1 MKQKQQPNNKHSGSA
16 RARSDQWTMDIQNR
30 LKSTLEGK
38 INRIETFIE
47 SANEETDSVEI
58 KVKLRSLIQ
67 LQKKVEE
74 LRNNYYAIPNVKD
87 AELTAVDEDLHLLE
101 VRLESLEVRIE
112 TILNSSK
119 KSSSGAVMK
128 TNDNFEIKTK
138 IPPLVLPEFSGKYE
152 EFSSFKIQFDDLITN
167 NILLSESQK
176 LYYLRS
182 CLTHEVNYLCSNFD
196 NFNSLYEFLEN
207 RYENERLIINIHIQ
221 NILKLEK
228 IQNENFTE
236 IRNMIDCVQKNLRA
250 LKVLKYEQ
258 NKLSDVLLINI
269 LVEKLDRESRRNFEL
284 SHKSKTVPTFQEF
297 IEFLE
302 QRESVLLS
310 VSVDRNAK
318 VNPNKIKSYNE
329 LSDNYPLAK
338 QRFQNLW
345 RRFGHDSELYQQYR
359 EIIRDYTEQ
368 GHKKDGRLTSK
379 TRIVFDAGSH
389 QNNELSL
396 NDCLWPG
403 INLNP
408 NLLDILINFRLNA
421 IAFCSDIKQAFL
433 QICLADEHK
442 DAVRFLWSDDEP
454 CVHKRPKLQV
464 YRFNRVNFGVSSSP
478 FLLAATIRHHIE
490 KYKHEFPDT
499 VELLDRNFYVDD
511 LISGGNEFEEALQTS
526 RRAKN
531 IMEAAGMDLR
541 KWITNDA
548 NLMEQWKK
556 ENFNVHPVHETV
568 SLGANGTKV
577 LGLSWNTNEDYLTTD
592 TKSLLEFVSLDKN
605 TKRFILQ
612 AVGKIFDPLGLISP
626 FTVRMKCLLQ
636 DLWKEEIQWDDP
648 LPTHIEKEW
657 KNGSCIA
664 FATPAKKTYGAAIYL
679 RTKSRN
685 GISVK
690 LVTSKS
696 RVAPLNCVTLNRLE
710 LLGALVA
717 ARLASKVKKIVNL
730 KRSCLQYHWTDSK
743 IILFGIKGNKTRWKQ
758 FVANRVN
765 EITSLTDPHS
775 WYHCAG
781 KENPTDFLS
790 RGLSADCLVS
800 NSRWWTGAEFLSDS
814 EFPKNFQQVVP
825 ELDYL
830 TEHEKET
837 VVQERKKLPEA
848 DRSEET
854 VLLNSDSSSILDELL
869 ELSNNYFK
877 VINILSYIFRFNY
890 NCRNKSKKVGPLTV
904 AEFKESEIKLIK
916 HAQRS
921 LFDKKEI
928 PSSISNLFPFV
939 DGEGIVRV
947 GGRLENA
954 SVPYLHKH
962 PAILPK
968 GSKLSKLYFNSLHT
982 RLFHVGPQGLL
993 NAVRQKFWPLSGRSI
1008 PRKTVHQCV
1017 TCFKSRPILSSQIMG
1032 NLPSER
1038 VNISSPFTIAGLDL
1052 CGPFLVKYKNQRKGT
1067 LNKVYI
1073 CVCIC
1078 FSTKVIHLELLS
1090 DLTSD
1095 ALIATLKRFTSRR
1108 GKCSKIYTDNAT
1120 NFVGANSILKK
1131 FHKLINF
1138 PDENLAKY
1146 FVSENI
1152 DWKFI
1157 PPKSPHFGGLWE
1169 AGVKSVKHHLKRAIG
1184 NLHFTFEEFE
1194 TIMIQVEGILNSRPL
1209 THLSSDADNFD
1220 VLTPGHFLIG
1230 RPITSIPEPNL
1241 IDVNENRLS
1250 RWEKITKVVQRTW
1263 KKWKSDFLNTLQA
1276 RSK

>member
-1 MKQKQQPNNKHSGSA
+1 MKQKQQTKNKHSGSA
-16 RARSDQWTMDIQNR
+16 RARSGQCIMDKKNR

-38 INRIETFIE
+38 INRIETFVE

-58 KVKLRSLIQ
+58 KGLGIREDPVLHERDQTIEIFKETVEFEKGRYIVQ
-67 LQKKVEE
+67 LPF
-74 LRNNYYAIPNVKD
+74 R
-87 AELTAVDEDLHLLE
+87 
-101 VRLESLEVRIE
+101 
-112 TILNSSK
+112 
-119 KSSSGAVMK
+119 
-128 TNDNFEIKTK
+128 
-138 IPPLVLPEFSGKYE
+138 
-152 EFSSFKIQFDDLITN
+152 
-167 NILLSESQK
+167 
-176 LYYLRS
+176 
-182 CLTHEVNYLCSNFD
+182 
-196 NFNSLYEFLEN
+196 
-207 RYENERLIINIHIQ
+207 
-221 NILKLEK
+221 
-228 IQNENFTE
+228 
-236 IRNMIDCVQKNLRA
+236 
-250 LKVLKYEQ
+250 
-258 NKLSDVLLINI
+258 
-269 LVEKLDRESRRNFEL
+269 
-284 SHKSKTVPTFQEF
+284 
-297 IEFLE
+297 
-302 QRESVLLS
+302 
-310 VSVDRNAK
+310 
-318 VNPNKIKSYNE
+318 KSYNE

-345 RRFGHDSELYQQYR
+345 RRSGHDSELYQQYR

-368 GHKKDGRLTSK
+368 DIIEEVKTEITDNKLKRPVYYLPHQAIRKDGRLTSK

-389 QNNELSL
+389 QSNELSL

-464 YRFNRVNFGVSSSP
+464 YRFNRVNFGVSSSL
-478 FLLAATIRHHIE
+478 FLLVATIRHHIE

-499 VELLDRNFYVDD
+499 VELLDINFYVDD

-556 ENFNVHPVHETV
+556 ENFNVYPVHETV

-657 KNGSCIA
+657 K
-664 FATPAKKTYGAAIYL
+664 KM
-679 RTKSRN
+679 
-685 GISVK
+685 V
-690 LVTSKS
+690 
-696 RVAPLNCVTLNRLE
+696 RVAPLNCVTLPRLE

-743 IILFGIKGNKTRWKQ
+743 IVLFWIK
-758 FVANRVN
+758 
-765 EITSLTDPHS
+765 
-775 WYHCAG
+775 
-781 KENPTDFLS
+781 
-790 RGLSADCLVS
+790 
-800 NSRWWTGAEFLSDS
+800 
-814 EFPKNFQQVVP
+814 
-825 ELDYL
+825 
-830 TEHEKET
+830 
-837 VVQERKKLPEA
+837 
-848 DRSEET
+848 DR
-854 VLLNSDSSSILDELL
+854 
-869 ELSNNYFK
+869 
-877 VINILSYIFRFNY
+877 
-890 NCRNKSKKVGPLTV
+890 
-904 AEFKESEIKLIK
+904 
-916 HAQRS
+916 
-921 LFDKKEI
+921 
-928 PSSISNLFPFV
+928 
-939 DGEGIVRV
+939 EGIVRV

-962 PAILPK
+962 PAILLK

-993 NAVRQKFWPLSGRSI
+993 NAVRKKFWPLSGRSI
-1008 PRKTVHQCV
+1008 ARKTVHQCV

-1038 VNISSPFTIAGLDL
+1038 A
-1052 CGPFLVKYKNQRKGT
+1052 
-1067 LNKVYI
+1067 
-1073 CVCIC
+1073 
-1078 FSTKVIHLELLS
+1078 IHLELLS

-1120 NFVGANSILKK
+1120 NFVGANSIIKK
-1131 FHKLINF
+1131 FRKLINF
-1138 PDENLAKY
+1138 PDENFAKY

-1157 PPKSPHFGGLWE
+1157 SPKSPHFGGLWE
-1169 AGVKSVKHHLKRAIG
+1169 VGVKSVKHHLKRAIG

-1209 THLSSDADNFD
+1209 TPLSSDADNFD
-1220 VLTPGHFLIG
+1220 ALTPGHFLIE
-1230 RPITSIPEPNL
+1230 RPITSIPELNL
-1241 IDVNENRLS
+1241 IDLNENSLS
-1250 RWEKITKVVQRTW
+1250 RDGKRLPRLCNAHGKNGNLII
-1263 KKWKSDFLNTLQA
+1263 
-1276 RSK
+1276 

>member
-1 MKQKQQPNNKHSGSA
+1 
-16 RARSDQWTMDIQNR
+16 MDMPNR
-30 LKSTLEGK
+30 LKSTLKGK
-38 INRIETFIE
+38 ISRIETFIE

-58 KVKLRSLIQ
+58 KVKLRTVIQ
-67 LQKKVEE
+67 LQKNVEE
-74 LRNNYYAIPNVKD
+74 IRNNYYIIPYLKD
-87 AELTAVDEDLHLLE
+87 AELTAIDEDLHLLE

-119 KSSSGAVMK
+119 KSSSGAVKK
-128 TNDNFEIKTK
+128 TNNNFEIKIK
-138 IPPLVLPEFSGKYE
+138 IPPLVLPELSGRYE
-152 EFSSFKIQFDDLITN
+152 EFNSFKIQFDDLITN

-196 NFNSLYEFLEN
+196 SLYEE
-207 RYENERLIINIHIQ
+207 H
-221 NILKLEK
+221 
-228 IQNENFTE
+228 
-236 IRNMIDCVQKNLRA
+236 
-250 LKVLKYEQ
+250 
-258 NKLSDVLLINI
+258 
-269 LVEKLDRESRRNFEL
+269 
-284 SHKSKTVPTFQEF
+284 
-297 IEFLE
+297 
-302 QRESVLLS
+302 
-310 VSVDRNAK
+310 
-318 VNPNKIKSYNE
+318 
-329 LSDNYPLAK
+329 
-338 QRFQNLW
+338 
-345 RRFGHDSELYQQYR
+345 
-359 EIIRDYTEQ
+359 
-368 GHKKDGRLTSK
+368 
-379 TRIVFDAGSH
+379 
-389 QNNELSL
+389 
-396 NDCLWPG
+396 
-403 INLNP
+403 
-408 NLLDILINFRLNA
+408 RLNA
-421 IAFCSDIKQAFL
+421 IAFCSDIKRAFL
-433 QICLADEHK
+433 EISLADEHK

-454 CVHKRPKLQV
+454 CVHKRPKVQV

-490 KYKHEFPDT
+490 KYKHEFPHT

-511 LISGGNEFEEALQTS
+511 LISGGNEFEDSLQTS

-531 IMEAAGMDLR
+531 IMEAAGIDLR

-605 TKRFILQ
+605 TKHFILQ
-612 AVGKIFDPLGLISP
+612 VVEKIFDPLGLISP
-626 FTVRMKCLLQ
+626 FTGRMKCLLQ

-648 LPTHIEKEW
+648 LPSHIEKEW
-657 KNGSCIA
+657 KKWCEEL
-664 FATPAKKTYGAAIYL
+664 PHL
-679 RTKSRN
+679 RNLKIPR
-685 GISVK
+685 
-690 LVTSKS
+690 LVLDSTLLEDDVD
-696 RVAPLNCVTLNRLE
+696 RVAPLNRVTLPRLE

-717 ARLASKVKKIVNL
+717 ACLASKL
-730 KRSCLQYHWTDSK
+730 
-743 IILFGIKGNKTRWKQ
+743 
-758 FVANRVN
+758 
-765 EITSLTDPHS
+765 ITSLTDPHS

-781 KENPTDFLS
+781 KENPVDFLS
-790 RGLSADCLVS
+790 RRLSADCLVS

-854 VLLNSDSSSILDELL
+854 VLLNNDSSSILDEIL

-890 NCRNKSKKVGPLTV
+890 NCRNKFKKVGPLTV
-904 AEFKESEIKLIK
+904 AEFKESEIKFIK

-928 PSSISNLFPFV
+928 PSSISNVFPFV
-939 DGEGIVRV
+939 DGERIARV

-954 SVPYLHKH
+954 SL
-962 PAILPK
+962 A
-968 GSKLSKLYFNSLHT
+968 HT
-982 RLFHVGPQGLL
+982 RLFHVGSQGLL

-1008 PRKTVHQCV
+1008 TRKTVHQCV
-1017 TCFKSRPILSSQIMG
+1017 TCFKSRPILSSQVMG
-1032 NLPSER
+1032 NLPRER
-1038 VNISSPFTIAGLDL
+1038 VNISSPFPIAGLDL
-1052 CGPFLVKYKNQRKGT
+1052 CGPFLVKHKNQRKGT

-1078 FSTKVIHLELLS
+1078 FSTKAIHLKLLS

-1108 GKCSKIYTDNAT
+1108 
-1120 NFVGANSILKK
+1120 
-1131 FHKLINF
+1131 
-1138 PDENLAKY
+1138 DENLAKY

-1157 PPKSPHFGGLWE
+1157 PPKSPHFGGFWE
-1169 AGVKSVKHHLKRAIG
+1169 VGVKSVKHHLKRAIG

-1209 THLSSDADNFD
+1209 TPLRSDADNFD
-1220 VLTPGHFLIG
+1220 PLTPGHFLIG

-1241 IDVNENRLS
+1241 IDVNKNRLS
-1250 RWEKITKVVQRTW
+1250 RWEKITEVVQRAW
-1263 KKWKSDFLNTLQA
+1263 KKWKSDYLNTLQA
-1276 RSK
+1276 KSKWITEKHDLIIGQMVLIKKDFLPINTWPLGRILEVYHWSDGKIFWLSQKLDFLPVSQINLNNLKIPQELADPNFGVPGKIDLLIGAEAFFDIIKEGIIRTSDNALVFRSSVFGYIATETTHSYKQNQYCGFISEMQNIDDNLQKFWEIETINEGQRPLSKEEEYCENHYQITHTRKEASR

>member
-1 MKQKQQPNNKHSGSA
+1 M
-16 RARSDQWTMDIQNR
+16 
-30 LKSTLEGK
+30 
-38 INRIETFIE
+38 
-47 SANEETDSVEI
+47 
-58 KVKLRSLIQ
+58 
-67 LQKKVEE
+67 
-74 LRNNYYAIPNVKD
+74 
-87 AELTAVDEDLHLLE
+87 
-101 VRLESLEVRIE
+101 
-112 TILNSSK
+112 
-119 KSSSGAVMK
+119 
-128 TNDNFEIKTK
+128 
-138 IPPLVLPEFSGKYE
+138 
-152 EFSSFKIQFDDLITN
+152 
-167 NILLSESQK
+167 
-176 LYYLRS
+176 
-182 CLTHEVNYLCSNFD
+182 C
-196 NFNSLYEFLEN
+196 
-207 RYENERLIINIHIQ
+207 
-221 NILKLEK
+221 
-228 IQNENFTE
+228 
-236 IRNMIDCVQKNLRA
+236 
-250 LKVLKYEQ
+250 
-258 NKLSDVLLINI
+258 
-269 LVEKLDRESRRNFEL
+269 
-284 SHKSKTVPTFQEF
+284 
-297 IEFLE
+297 
-302 QRESVLLS
+302 
-310 VSVDRNAK
+310 
-318 VNPNKIKSYNE
+318 
-329 LSDNYPLAK
+329 
-338 QRFQNLW
+338 
-345 RRFGHDSELYQQYR
+345 
-359 EIIRDYTEQ
+359 
-368 GHKKDGRLTSK
+368 
-379 TRIVFDAGSH
+379 
-389 QNNELSL
+389 
-396 NDCLWPG
+396 
-403 INLNP
+403 
-408 NLLDILINFRLNA
+408 
-421 IAFCSDIKQAFL
+421 
-433 QICLADEHK
+433 
-442 DAVRFLWSDDEP
+442 
-454 CVHKRPKLQV
+454 
-464 YRFNRVNFGVSSSP
+464 
-478 FLLAATIRHHIE
+478 
-490 KYKHEFPDT
+490 KHEFPDT
-499 VELLDRNFYVDD
+499 VELLDRKFYVDD
-511 LISGGNEFEEALQTS
+511 LISGGNKFEEALQTS

-541 KWITNDA
+541 KWITNGA

-568 SLGANGTKV
+568 SLGANGAKV

-657 KNGSCIA
+657 KKWCEELPHLRNLKIPRLVLDSTLLEDDVELHSFCDA
-664 FATPAKKTYGAAIYL
+664 SKRAYGAVIYL

-685 GISVK
+685 GISIK

-696 RVAPLNCVTLNRLE
+696 RVAPLNCVTLPRLE
-710 LLGALVA
+710 LLGALVTA
-717 ARLASKVKKIVNL
+717 CLASKVKKIVNL

-743 IILFGIKGNKTRWKQ
+743 IVLFWIKGNKTRWKQ

-765 EITSLTDPHS
+765 EITSLIDPHS
-775 WYHCAG
+775 WYHCAD
-781 KENPTDFLS
+781 KENPADFLS

-800 NSRWWTGAEFLSDS
+800 NSRWWTGAEFLSNS

-904 AEFKESEIKLIK
+904 AEFKESEIKLIN

-982 RLFHVGPQGLL
+982 RLFQVGPQGLL
-993 NAVRQKFWPLSGRSI
+993 NAVRQKFWPLNRRSI
-1008 PRKTVHQCV
+1008 ARKIVHQCV

-1032 NLPSER
+1032 NLPSKR
-1038 VNISSPFTIAGLDL
+1038 VNISSPFTIAVLDL
-1052 CGPFLVKYKNQRKGT
+1052 CGLFLVKYINQRKGT

-1078 FSTKVIHLELLS
+1078 FSTKAIHLELLS

-1120 NFVGANSILKK
+1120 NFVEANSILKE

-1146 FVSENI
+1146 FMSENI

-1209 THLSSDADNFD
+1209 TPLSSDADNFD
-1220 VLTPGHFLIG
+1220 VLTPGHFLTYNI
-1230 RPITSIPEPNL
+1230 
-1241 IDVNENRLS
+1241 
-1250 RWEKITKVVQRTW
+1250 
-1263 KKWKSDFLNTLQA
+1263 NT
-1276 RSK
+1276 

>member
-1 MKQKQQPNNKHSGSA
+1 MIQSATQIGFTAAFHFEFGVAQARKH
-16 RARSDQWTMDIQNR
+16 RY
-30 LKSTLEGK
+30 
-38 INRIETFIE
+38 RIETFIE
-47 SANEETDSVEI
+47 SANEEADSVEI

-67 LQKKVEE
+67 LKKNAEE
-74 LRNNYYAIPNVKD
+74 LCNNYYAIPNVKD

-101 VRLESLEVRIE
+101 VRLESLEAVR
-112 TILNSSK
+112 K
-119 KSSSGAVMK
+119 
-128 TNDNFEIKTK
+128 
-138 IPPLVLPEFSGKYE
+138 
-152 EFSSFKIQFDDLITN
+152 DD
-167 NILLSESQK
+167 
-176 LYYLRS
+176 
-182 CLTHEVNYLCSNFD
+182 
-196 NFNSLYEFLEN
+196 
-207 RYENERLIINIHIQ
+207 
-221 NILKLEK
+221 
-228 IQNENFTE
+228 
-236 IRNMIDCVQKNLRA
+236 
-250 LKVLKYEQ
+250 
-258 NKLSDVLLINI
+258 
-269 LVEKLDRESRRNFEL
+269 
-284 SHKSKTVPTFQEF
+284 
-297 IEFLE
+297 
-302 QRESVLLS
+302 
-310 VSVDRNAK
+310 
-318 VNPNKIKSYNE
+318 
-329 LSDNYPLAK
+329 
-338 QRFQNLW
+338 
-345 RRFGHDSELYQQYR
+345 
-359 EIIRDYTEQ
+359 
-368 GHKKDGRLTSK
+368 RLTSE

-421 IAFCSDIKQAFL
+421 IAFCSVIKQAFL

-442 DAVRFLWSDDEP
+442 DAIRFLWSDDEP
-454 CVHKRPKLQV
+454 CVYKRPKLQV

-526 RRAKN
+526 RRAKH

-556 ENFNVHPVHETV
+556 ENFKVHPVHETV

-577 LGLSWNTNEDYLTTD
+577 LGLSWNTNKDYLTTGGGQ
-592 TKSLLEFVSLDKN
+592 VQN
-605 TKRFILQ
+605 
-612 AVGKIFDPLGLISP
+612 
-626 FTVRMKCLLQ
+626 
-636 DLWKEEIQWDDP
+636 
-648 LPTHIEKEW
+648 
-657 KNGSCIA
+657 
-664 FATPAKKTYGAAIYL
+664 
-679 RTKSRN
+679 
-685 GISVK
+685 
-690 LVTSKS
+690 
-696 RVAPLNCVTLNRLE
+696 
-710 LLGALVA
+710 
-717 ARLASKVKKIVNL
+717 
-730 KRSCLQYHWTDSK
+730 
-743 IILFGIKGNKTRWKQ
+743 
-758 FVANRVN
+758 
-765 EITSLTDPHS
+765 
-775 WYHCAG
+775 
-781 KENPTDFLS
+781 
-790 RGLSADCLVS
+790 
-800 NSRWWTGAEFLSDS
+800 FLSDS

-837 VVQERKKLPEA
+837 AVQERKKLLEA

-854 VLLNSDSSSILDELL
+854 VLLNRDSSSILDELL

-904 AEFKESEIKLIK
+904 AEFKEPEIKLIK

-982 RLFHVGPQGLL
+982 KLFHVGPQGLL
-993 NAVRQKFWPLSGRSI
+993 NAVRQKFWPLSGSSI
-1008 PRKTVHQCV
+1008 ARKTVHQCV

-1038 VNISSPFTIAGLDL
+1038 VNISSPFTIAELDL

-1078 FSTKVIHLELLS
+1078 FSTKAIHLELLS

-1095 ALIATLKRFTSRR
+1095 ALSGRGSRVVWVSDR
-1108 GKCSKIYTDNAT
+1108 GLLCH
-1120 NFVGANSILKK
+1120 G
-1131 FHKLINF
+1131 
-1138 PDENLAKY
+1138 
-1146 FVSENI
+1146 
-1152 DWKFI
+1152 
-1157 PPKSPHFGGLWE
+1157 
-1169 AGVKSVKHHLKRAIG
+1169 
-1184 NLHFTFEEFE
+1184 
-1194 TIMIQVEGILNSRPL
+1194 
-1209 THLSSDADNFD
+1209 SDADDFD

-1263 KKWKSDFLNTLQA
+1263 KKWKSDYLNTLQA
-1276 RSK
+1276 RSKWITEKNDLMIGQMVLIKEDFLPINTWPLGRILEVFHGSDGKVRVVKVKTQSGEFKRAISKIAVLPIDTK